1 MLVWRYRRLSHVAD
15 TVRPAREPILD
26 RLMNEVITE
35 AKRMARRVFERVDA
49 FNVSVVKVREEEREG
64 WTSLGLMLLSF
75 KASKLASCR
84 QVPTATLHLYLHHS
98 RSIVVVQHVCISQP
112 SHESSSTANVS
123 SSIICQST

>member
-35 AKRMARRVFERVDA
+35 ARRMARRVFKRVDA

-75 KASKLASCR
+75 KASKSWLLVGKFR
-84 QVPTATLHLYLHHS
+84 QQLYIFTLTTPEVLL
-98 RSIVVVQHVCISQP
+98 
-112 SHESSSTANVS
+112 SSSMYVS
-123 SSIICQST
+123 PSRHMNHQAPLTCHPV